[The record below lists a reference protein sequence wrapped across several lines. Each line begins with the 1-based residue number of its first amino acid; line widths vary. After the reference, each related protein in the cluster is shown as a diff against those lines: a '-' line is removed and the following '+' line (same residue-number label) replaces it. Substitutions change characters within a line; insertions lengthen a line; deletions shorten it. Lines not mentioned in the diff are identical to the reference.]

1 MNTHLVAHARR
12 LAMFLLALAAMV
24 AGAPVSS
31 QAPVPSCPA
40 SQVAGAHDYHG
51 LTLSRCSFNG
61 LDLSNAN
68 FQGATLTSV
77 VFIKTNL
84 TEANFTG
91 AVFAAS
97 GNAAL
102 PTDFSFANLT
112 GAKFVGARFNGPTYL
127 TYSNLSCTDFSST
140 NLATGLAIFGDQPLV
155 LATSGNCRTSFQH
168 TTMNCEF
175 VPQWDQL
182 DLTGANISACANA
195 LQTASGTA
203 GHDFSGGMYAGV
215 VFDGLD
221 LTGSK
226 WTGAVLEH
234 ASFQG
239 ATLDNATGLSG
250 TASNPSR
257 LSATKFNNA
266 SVRNVD
272 LSNAQLY
279 GAQFTNADVSNSSF
293 AGSFFSANT
302 AAVPPIET
310 AASFDGAHLKNV
322 NLASAKLQG
331 ASFQFASFYGS
342 FGGGTPTLPC
352 ATSCARPGF
361 TCACATASG
370 ANLTGTNF
378 SNAFL
383 YGVDFSGATTTVDGT
398 LFGSA
403 ILTGATF
410 AGVKFQQTSQA
421 APDFTKALLQGT
433 TFDNTANL
441 VNVSLAKAFVDFG
454 AASNTSGG
462 NFLYLQ
468 LSSDYTGFR
477 GWSGAPTPCVQA
489 AYANFTVAPANVV
502 MTCPHGN
509 STVCGAG
516 KLPASIV
523 NWRSGTKMADNE
535 VPGWYA
541 FDATYDTG
549 WNDPTYT
556 LNCGNKVKVDPK
568 W

>member
-1 MNTHLVAHARR
+1 MTTRFFVYTRR
-12 LAMFLLALAAMV
+12 LAMVLLALAAMV

-31 QAPVPSCPA
+31 QAPSPSCPA

-51 LTLSRCSFNG
+51 LSLSRCSFNG

-77 VFIKTNL
+77 VFIRTNL
-84 TEANFTG
+84 TQANFTG
-91 AVFAAS
+91 AVFADS
-97 GNAAL
+97 GNATL

-112 GAKFVGARFNGPTYL
+112 GAKFTRAKFNGPTYL
-127 TYSNLSCTDFSST
+127 TYSNLACADFSST

-155 LATSGNCRTSFQH
+155 LATAGSCRTSFQN

-182 DLTGANISACANA
+182 DLTNANIAACNSL
-195 LQTASGTA
+195 LQTRSGNT
-203 GHDFSGGMYAGV
+203 GYDFSGGLYAGV

-226 WTGAVLEH
+226 WTGAVLER

-239 ATLDNATGLSG
+239 ATLDNASGLSG
-250 TASNPSR
+250 TAANPSR
-257 LSATKFNNA
+257 LSAAKFNNA
-266 SVRNVD
+266 SVQNVD

-279 GAQFTNADVSNSSF
+279 GAQFANANVSNSSF
-293 AGSFFSANT
+293 AGSFLSANT
-302 AAVPPIET
+302 AAVPHIEN

-322 NLASAKLQG
+322 NLANAKLQG
-331 ASFQFASFYGS
+331 ATFQFASFYGS
-342 FGGGTPTLPC
+342 FGGATPTPC

-370 ANLTGTNF
+370 ADLTGTNF

-383 YGVDFSGATTTVDGT
+383 YGVDFSGTTTIDGT

-421 APDFTKALLQGT
+421 APDFTKALLQGA
-433 TFDNTANL
+433 TFDSTANL
-441 VNVSLAKAFVDFG
+441 VNVSLLNAFVDFG
-454 AASNTSGG
+454 APGNSGAG
-462 NFLYLQ
+462 NFLYLR
-468 LSSDYTGFR
+468 LSSAYTGFK
-477 GWSGAPTPCVQA
+477 GWSGAPTPCVSV
-489 AYANFTVAPANVV
+489 AYANFTVAPANVTMV
-502 MTCPHGN
+502 CPHGI
-509 STVCGAG
+509 STTCGDG
-516 KLPASIV
+516 KNPASIA
-523 NWRSGTKMADNE
+523 NWMSKITMAGNAI
-535 VPGWYA
+535 PGWYT
-541 FDATYDTG
+541 FDATYDKG
-549 WNDPTYT
+549 WNDPPPYA
-556 LNCGNKVKVDPK
+556 LNCGNNVKVDPK